1 MNAPTLLIGLGGVGS
16 KIVERVS
23 GLITPEQRESI
34 AVVVLDT
41 DINDLRAIRER
52 NPFIRTIQTSTRQ
65 TVGEYLSKNTYARD
79 TWFPVNKT
87 LNKKPLTEGAGQ
99 VRSISRLAFET
110 TVKAGKMEPLHDA
123 IQSLYKVEEEKTEQA
138 LRVIITGSVAG
149 GTGSGLILPAA
160 MYVRHYL
167 DAHFRQSTNI
177 TRGFFILPEVFFEV
191 IQGETERNNLRA
203 NAYAT
208 VRELDAF
215 LMKGNGTLPKNYEDS
230 VKMKFPRVAAD
241 GYEEYDVSPYDFCFL
256 FDAQNA
262 EGGKLNSF
270 TQYLDHAANCI
281 YALAIGPMNKRS
293 NSSEDNTIRKLAK
306 ERGRN
311 RYAGAGSSML
321 IYPYED
327 IRTLVALRWAKQS
340 VSQQWLAYDKQY
352 KEICLEN
359 EREGIYNREQ
369 SLSSYYVNQI
379 DTDSEHDDPFAKA
392 IYKAT
397 GDYKNGVVRVGDR
410 WKTYVNALLNKV
422 EADIKKTPSN
432 LASKYDDANGLVNA
446 LGTEWKEYP
455 NAYEAE
461 VEYRMMYENYTN
473 AVKKTIA
480 YSLFKGADSVTSSLD
495 KEYKL
500 ETYLTA
506 NDGSFLHPNA
516 IRYMLIRIKELF
528 VEYLEGT
535 NRAKEQTTNY
545 FDNFEKTTFDDPDT
559 EERVETA
566 DDLKNRKRSI
576 ADGLSKRPSGEQ
588 EEVIS
593 KLRDY
598 LGKVVKYNVQTAQIY
613 VLKRGIEYVDSLI
626 SAFEIFFR
634 SLEDKVETLDNRIN
648 EIYKKYSGSKGMTV
662 RYVCASKNCLDKIY
676 DNMPYT
682 GGGVSIDSD
691 LAKTIY
697 ERVHSFIDLED
708 KTKSNYYFS
717 DLFEDGIIGFFKE
730 DASKNHGNALDI
742 DVIAALEREAEFD
755 GGFENNIADVDRRI
769 EQYVRK
775 VISDTRSLS
784 CPFIETPL
792 GEQQDP
798 INACTFN
805 TSLRPKP
812 GDESP
817 RAQIINSELMNFG
830 GEPDDS
836 IPNYMVMFY
845 KAYYGLRANDLSK
858 FAPPEKT
865 ETHSRNGGEYFKAY
879 YQLIRGIHPETYRSR
894 EISPH
899 IDRWWHII
907 TKMPDLDEENQN
919 RQEYNIYAAFF
930 WAILRKYI
938 ILFDEGTGRRVYK
951 ARKTLL
957 KMDDD
962 RLIVSNGTECD
973 KLYEVLD
980 AIAIYPK
987 LGESILADV
996 ELRTQDDLE
1005 EGVELENGILLSS
1018 LSSYKASEP
1027 GIGADNVP
1035 SESIFD
1041 IPMLMKKSSTANGYC
1056 EEDVIK
1062 ILMAELG
1069 EIKKYL
1075 SRFCSQ
1081 KELSE
1086 VMGKIIMEQF
1096 EKHLNSVA
1104 LESKKHPSIYK
1115 ESLFIRTCDTIAN
1128 TLSELGLKKDA
1139 QKVSDIANA
1148 LI

>member
-1 MNAPTLLIGLGGVGS
+1 M
-16 KIVERVS
+16 
-23 GLITPEQRESI
+23 
-34 AVVVLDT
+34 
-41 DINDLRAIRER
+41 
-52 NPFIRTIQTSTRQ
+52 
-65 TVGEYLSKNTYARD
+65 
-79 TWFPVNKT
+79 
-87 LNKKPLTEGAGQ
+87 
-99 VRSISRLAFET
+99 
-110 TVKAGKMEPLHDA
+110 
-123 IQSLYKVEEEKTEQA
+123 
-138 LRVIITGSVAG
+138 
-149 GTGSGLILPAA
+149 
-160 MYVRHYL
+160 
-167 DAHFRQSTNI
+167 
-177 TRGFFILPEVFFEV
+177 
-191 IQGETERNNLRA
+191 
-203 NAYAT
+203 
-208 VRELDAF
+208 
-215 LMKGNGTLPKNYEDS
+215 
-230 VKMKFPRVAAD
+230 
-241 GYEEYDVSPYDFCFL
+241 
-256 FDAQNA
+256 
-262 EGGKLNSF
+262 
-270 TQYLDHAANCI
+270 
-281 YALAIGPMNKRS
+281 
-293 NSSEDNTIRKLAK
+293 
-306 ERGRN
+306 
-311 RYAGAGSSML
+311 
-321 IYPYED
+321 
-327 IRTLVALRWAKQS
+327 
-340 VSQQWLAYDKQY
+340 
-352 KEICLEN
+352 
-359 EREGIYNREQ
+359 
-369 SLSSYYVNQI
+369 
-379 DTDSEHDDPFAKA
+379 
-392 IYKAT
+392 
-397 GDYKNGVVRVGDR
+397 
-410 WKTYVNALLNKV
+410 
-422 EADIKKTPSN
+422 
-432 LASKYDDANGLVNA
+432 
-446 LGTEWKEYP
+446 
-455 NAYEAE
+455 
-461 VEYRMMYENYTN
+461 
-473 AVKKTIA
+473 
-480 YSLFKGADSVTSSLD
+480 
-495 KEYKL
+495 
-500 ETYLTA
+500 
-506 NDGSFLHPNA
+506 
-516 IRYMLIRIKELF
+516 
-528 VEYLEGT
+528 
-535 NRAKEQTTNY
+535 
-545 FDNFEKTTFDDPDT
+545 
-559 EERVETA
+559 
-566 DDLKNRKRSI
+566 
-576 ADGLSKRPSGEQ
+576 
-588 EEVIS
+588 
-593 KLRDY
+593 
-598 LGKVVKYNVQTAQIY
+598 
-613 VLKRGIEYVDSLI
+613 
-626 SAFEIFFR
+626 
-634 SLEDKVETLDNRIN
+634 
-648 EIYKKYSGSKGMTV
+648 
-662 RYVCASKNCLDKIY
+662 
-676 DNMPYT
+676 
-682 GGGVSIDSD
+682 
-691 LAKTIY
+691 
-697 ERVHSFIDLED
+697 
-708 KTKSNYYFS
+708 
-717 DLFEDGIIGFFKE
+717 
-730 DASKNHGNALDI
+730 
-742 DVIAALEREAEFD
+742 
-755 GGFENNIADVDRRI
+755 DRRI

-973 KLYEVLD
+973 KLYEV
-980 AIAIYPK
+980 
-987 LGESILADV
+987 
-996 ELRTQDDLE
+996 E